1 MYSVYHFG
9 TVPLSR
15 IYELGKKNILSPLPW
30 VSLELFYLDIALQ
43 QQYSSKF

>member
-15 IYELGKKNILSPLPW
+15 IYELGKKKT
-30 VSLELFYLDIALQ
+30 FYRRCPGYLWNYFI
-43 QQYSSKF
+43 